1 MQKVVAGVTAAA
13 AASSRYGVPI
23 LKTSAKVF
31 GGTLGTIACVNSLY
45 KEAFDVS
52 LVKTAGKVYKGELPL
67 KEGLQH
73 VNEARCKPKVK
84 DS

>member
-1 MQKVVAGVTAAA
+1 MHKVAAA
-13 AASSRYGVPI
+13 ATSAVASGGRYGVPI

-73 VNEARCKPKVK
+73 INEARCKPKAK